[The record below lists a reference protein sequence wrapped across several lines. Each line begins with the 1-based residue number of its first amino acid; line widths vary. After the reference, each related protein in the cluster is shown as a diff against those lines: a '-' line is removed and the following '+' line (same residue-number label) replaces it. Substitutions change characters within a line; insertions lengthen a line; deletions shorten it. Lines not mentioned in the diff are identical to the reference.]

1 VKTGPGVDTA
11 VAVAVDVAEAEA
23 EAEAE
28 AGATKHPLAQTKQ
41 SAHALP
47 DFLF

>member
-23 EAEAE
+23 AEAE

>member
-11 VAVAVDVAEAEA
+11 VAVAVDVAEA
-23 EAEAE
+23 AEAE